1 MPITLDGTAG
11 ITTPAVSGD
20 AIATQA
26 VAEAGTDNSGLM
38 TSLRVRQSSIFGFA
52 ISLANNGYI
61 KLPSWLGSLIIQWGR
76 NAGGGGDV
84 NVTYPIAF
92 PNAVWGQYVQMV
104 GAISS
109 TNSVSVTTGNETNL
123 TFFSVYPRF
132 ANNGGGVGTA
142 TQGWRWLAIGW

>member
-1 MPITLDGTAG
+1 MSIVLDGTTG
-11 ITTPAVSGD
+11 ITTPSVIGD
-20 AIATQA
+20 AIATQVA
-26 VAEAGTDNSGLM
+26 AEAGTGTGLM
-38 TSLRVRQSSIFGFA
+38 TSERVRQASVFGFE

-84 NVTYPIAF
+84 NITYPIAF

-104 GAISS
+104 GATSS
-109 TNSVSVTTGNETNL
+109 TSSILASTGNETSL
-123 TFFSVYPRF
+123 TIFSVYPRF
-132 ANNGGGVGTA
+132 SNTGGGVGTA